1 MFTIFNMDQ
10 LPTIRSRDIRHD
22 KVFHCLVFR
31 IIIIVGT
38 SRKAYADA
46 PVDFAVGTVNAL
58 NEMVGYQNITV
69 VNRHVPFNSVA
80 L

>member
-10 LPTIRSRDIRHD
+10 LPTIWSRDIRHD

-46 PVDFAVGTVNAL
+46 PVDFAVSTVDAL
-58 NEMVGYQNITV
+58 DDMVRYQNITV
-69 VNRHVPFNSVA
+69 VNRHVPFNSVP

>member
-22 KVFHCLVFR
+22 KVFHCLIFWV
-31 IIIIVGT
+31 IIIISA
-38 SRKAYADA
+38 SRKAYANA
-46 PVDFAVGTVNAL
+46 PVDFAISTVDAL
-58 NEMVGYQNITV
+58 DDMVGYQNITV

>member
-31 IIIIVGT
+31 VVIIVGT
-38 SRKAYADA
+38 SRKAYADT
-46 PVDFAVGTVNAL
+46 PVDFAVGTVDAL
-58 NEMVGYQNITV
+58 DDMVRYQNITV
-69 VNRHVPFNSVA
+69 VNRHVPFNGVA

>member
-31 IIIIVGT
+31 VIIIVSA
-38 SRKAYADA
+38 SRKAYTDA
-46 PVDFAVGTVNAL
+46 PVDFAVGTVDAL
-58 NEMVGYQNITV
+58 DDVVGYQNIAV
-69 VNRHVPFNSVA
+69 VNRHVPFNGIA

>member
-1 MFTIFNMDQ
+1 MDQ

>member
-10 LPTIRSRDIRHD
+10 LPTIWSRDIRND

-31 IIIIVGT
+31 IIIIVST
-38 SRKAYADA
+38 SCQSYANT
-46 PVDFAVGTVNAL
+46 PVDFAVSTVDAL
-58 NEMVGYQNITV
+58 DDMVGYQNVAIIDCYI
-69 VNRHVPFNSVA
+69 PFNGVA

>member
-10 LPTIRSRDIRHD
+10 LPTIRSRDICHD

-31 IIIIVGT
+31 VIIIISA
-38 SRKAYADA
+38 SRKTYADA
-46 PVDFAVGTVNAL
+46 PVDFAVGTVDAL
-58 NEMVGYQNITV
+58 DDMVRYQNITV
-69 VNRHVPFNSVA
+69 VNRHVPFNGVA

>member
-31 IIIIVGT
+31 VVIIIST
-38 SRKAYADA
+38 PRKAYANA
-46 PVDFAVGTVNAL
+46 PVDFAISTVDAL
-58 NEMVGYQNITV
+58 DDMVGDQNITV
-69 VNRHVPFNSVA
+69 VNRHVPFNGVA

>member
-1 MFTIFNMDQ
+1 MFTVFNMDQ

-22 KVFHCLVFR
+22 KVFHCLIFWV
-31 IIIIVGT
+31 IIIVSA

-46 PVDFAVGTVNAL
+46 PVDFAVGTVDAL
-58 NEMVGYQNITV
+58 DDMVGYQNIAV
-69 VNRHVPFNSVA
+69 VNRHVPFNGVA

>member
-22 KVFHCLVFR
+22 KVFHYLVFR
-31 IIIIVGT
+31 VVIIISA
-38 SRKAYADA
+38 SRKAYANA
-46 PVDFAVGTVNAL
+46 PVDFAVSTVDAL
-58 NEMVGYQNITV
+58 DDMVRYQNITV
-69 VNRHVPFNSVA
+69 VNCHVPFNGVA